1 MEAYVQ
7 VDNCPEA
14 PQGQGKR
21 DEDTEDYDDLDSEM
35 DVFTWDPDAA
45 PFVQVRSAAKRHP
58 KTWVH
63 YIAAEEG
70 DWDYAP
76 AAATLE
82 DGLCSRTERAGHTTS
97 TLMGSVTLALCM
109 QGGCHEG

>member
-1 MEAYVQ
+1 MTLMIPCAPRVPSGGMEAYVQ

-82 DGLCSRTERAGHTTS
+82 DG
-97 TLMGSVTLALCM
+97 
-109 QGGCHEG
+109 

>member
-14 PQGQGKR
+14 PRGQGRR
-21 DEDTEDYDDLDSEM
+21 DKDTEDYDSDGGLDELDSEM
-35 DVFTWDPDAA
+35 DVFTWDHDAA
-45 PFVQVRSAAKRHP
+45 PLVQARSAAKRHP

-82 DGLCSRTERAGHTTS
+82 DG
-97 TLMGSVTLALCM
+97 
-109 QGGCHEG
+109 